1 MPTEAEIEVFCKK
14 VWKGDIFV
22 EYEIRYY
29 EFDSNGR
36 YADDGYVHHNDP
48 QEVQFDINLT

>member
-1 MPTEAEIEVFCKK
+1 MPTEAEIEAFCKK

-22 EYEIRYY
+22 EYEIHYY
-29 EFDSNGR
+29 EFNSNGR